1 MRPVTVILASDE
13 FIASEALDR
22 LRAEAA
28 AEELAVEEI
37 DAGDS
42 QAILYALDTPSL
54 FGGGRFVLVRQAET
68 LDADTQDAIEAWAK
82 DPPGGVALA
91 MMASGATAQK
101 LAKRFPAGAIVKA
114 ESVPPWKAAEWAV
127 KRAKEKGRRLAGPA
141 AAALIDSVGSDLRDL
156 AAAIDRLVE
165 TTQSPTIELDQV
177 QERFTGVESKVYQF
191 VDSVFDR
198 DLPLA
203 RKRLHGLLDQGENPI
218 GLIAALARQLRVIAY
233 VAAGDGR
240 STAVVAKEL
249 GLKSEGAVKRALRQ
263 ARGFTPARIARA
275 YRALA
280 DADLA
285 LKSEEEDPLV
295 LELVVDQIAARE
307 SG

>member
-1 MRPVTVILASDE
+1 MRAVTVILASDE

-37 DAGDS
+37 DPGDP

-54 FGGGRFVLVRQAET
+54 FGGGRFVLVRGAES

-82 DPPGGVALA
+82 NPPDGVALA
-91 MMASGATAQK
+91 MMASGTTAQK
-101 LAKRFPAGAIVKA
+101 LAKRFPAGSIVKA

-127 KRAKEKGRRLAGPA
+127 KRAKEKGRRMAGPA
-141 AAALIDSVGSDLRDL
+141 AAALVDSIGSDLRDL

-165 TTQSPTIELDQV
+165 TTKGATIELDQV

-218 GLIAALARQLRVIAY
+218 GLIAALGRQLRVIAF
-233 VAAGDGR
+233 VSGGDGR
-240 STAVVAKEL
+240 PPAAIAKEL
-249 GLKSEGAVKRALRQ
+249 GLKSEGAVKRAIRQ
-263 ARGFTPARIARA
+263 ARGFTPTRIARA

-280 DADLA
+280 EADLA

-295 LELVVDQIAARE
+295 LELVVDEIAARE
-307 SG
+307 SR

>member
-1 MRPVTVILASDE
+1 MRPVTLILASDE
-13 FIASEALDR
+13 FVASEALDR

-28 AEELAVEEI
+28 AEGLAGEEI
-37 DAGDS
+37 DPGDP
-42 QAILYALDTPSL
+42 QALLYALDTQSL
-54 FGGGRFVLVRQAET
+54 FGGGRLVLVRAAET
-68 LDADTQDAIEAWAK
+68 LDADAQDAVEAWSKNPAE
-82 DPPGGVALA
+82 GVALVL
-91 MMASGATAQK
+91 MASGVAASK
-101 LAKRFPAGAIVKA
+101 LAKRFPANAIVKA

-127 KRAKEKGRRLAGPA
+127 RRAKEKGRRLSGPA
-141 AAALIDSVGSDLRDL
+141 AAALVESVGSDLRDL

-165 TTQSPTIELDQV
+165 TTKAATIEIDQV

-218 GLIAALARQLRVIAY
+218 GLLAALGRQLRVIAF
-233 VAAGDGR
+233 VAGGDGR
-240 STAVVAKEL
+240 APAAIAKDL
-249 GLKSEGAVKRALRQ
+249 GLKGEGPVKRAMRQ

-275 YRALA
+275 YRVMS

-285 LKSEEEDPLV
+285 MKSEEDDPLV
-295 LELVVDQIAARE
+295 LELLVDEIAAR
-307 SG
+307 

>member
-13 FIASEALDR
+13 FIASEVLNR
-22 LRAEAA
+22 LRDEAA
-28 AEELAVEEI
+28 ADGLAAEEI
-37 DAGDS
+37 SPGDP
-42 QAILYALDTPSL
+42 QALLYALDTPSL
-54 FGGGRFVLVRQAET
+54 FGGGRFVLVREAES
-68 LDADTQDAIEAWAK
+68 LDTDAQEAVEAWAK
-82 DPPGGVALA
+82 NPADGVALV
-91 MMASGATAQK
+91 MMASGVAAQK
-101 LAKRFPAGAIVKA
+101 LAKRFPASVIVKA

-127 KRAKEKGRRLAGPA
+127 KRAKEKGRRMAGPA

-165 TTQSPTIELDQV
+165 TTKGATIEVDQV

-218 GLIAALARQLRVIAY
+218 GLVAALGRQLRVIAF

-240 STAVVAKEL
+240 QPAAIAKEL

-263 ARGFTPARIARA
+263 ARGFTPARVARA
-275 YRALA
+275 YKALA
-280 DADLA
+280 EADLA

-295 LELVVDQIAARE
+295 VELVVDEIAAR
-307 SG
+307 

>member
-13 FIASEALDR
+13 FVASESLDR

-28 AEELAVEEI
+28 AEGLVAEEI
-37 DAGDS
+37 DPGDP
-42 QAILYALDTPSL
+42 QAVRYALDTPSL
-54 FGGGRFVLVRQAET
+54 FGGGRFVLVRDAHT
-68 LDADTQDAIEAWAK
+68 LDEDAQDAIEAWAK
-82 DPPGGVALA
+82 NPADGVVLAL
-91 MMASGATAQK
+91 MASGTTAAK
-101 LAKRFPAGAIVKA
+101 LSKRFPAGAIIKA

-127 KRAKEKGRRLAGPA
+127 KRAKEKGRRMSGPA
-141 AAALIDSVGSDLRDL
+141 AAALVESVGSDLRDL

-165 TTQSPTIELDQV
+165 TSKAATIELDQV

-218 GLIAALARQLRVIAY
+218 GLLAALARQLRVIAY
-233 VAAGDGR
+233 VSGNDGR
-240 STAVVAKEL
+240 QAAAIAKDL
-249 GLKSEGAVKRALRQ
+249 GLKGEGAVKRAIRQ
-263 ARGFTPARIARA
+263 ARGFNPARIAKA
-275 YRALA
+275 YRVMA

-285 LKSEEEDPLV
+285 MKSEGDDPLV
-295 LELVVDQIAARE
+295 LELVVDEIAAR
-307 SG
+307 